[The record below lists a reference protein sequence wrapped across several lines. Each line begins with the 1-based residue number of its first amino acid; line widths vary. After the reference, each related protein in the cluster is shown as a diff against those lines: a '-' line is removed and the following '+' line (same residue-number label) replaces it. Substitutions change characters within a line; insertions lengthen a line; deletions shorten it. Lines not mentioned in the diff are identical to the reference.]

1 MELKAVL
8 TIAGSDSIG
17 GAGIQADIKTMLA
30 NGVYAMSAVTA
41 LTAQNTQGVA
51 AIMDASPEF
60 LAAEIDAVFDDIRPA
75 AVKIGMVSAA
85 ALIKV
90 IAGRLRAHKA
100 ENIVVDPVMVA
111 TSGARL
117 LDEDASDSLTAELF
131 PFAALITPNLP
142 ELELLTGDF
151 IASREERIDAARKL
165 AAKWGCAVLS
175 KGGHAEKSAD
185 DILVTDSETTVFPGT
200 RIDTKNTHGTG
211 CTLSSAIA
219 ANLAKGASLTAAIR
233 QAKDYVAGALAADL
247 KMGKGHGPLHHG
259 FDLKSRFLAPF
270 SPMEGK

>member
-41 LTAQNTQGVA
+41 LTAQNTRGVT
-51 AIMDASPEF
+51 AIMNASPEF

-142 ELELLTGDF
+142 ELELLTGDS
-151 IASREERIDAARKL
+151 ITSREERIDAARKL

-175 KGGHAEKSAD
+175 KGGHTEKSAD
-185 DILVTDSETTVFPGT
+185 DILVTDGETTVFPGT